1 MVTLAKLLGLA
12 SGFALM
18 RSSAPPATL
27 IATSLA
33 IDLALAPLTAAI
45 ASRRGRNVTLWTVAG
60 FAFGMW
66 ALAAVLLMKAG
77 GTRTSARPEPPRYPP
92 TSDAA

>member
-1 MVTLAKLLGLA
+1 MVTLAKVLGIA

-18 RSSAPPATL
+18 RSGAPPATL

-33 IDLALAPLTAAI
+33 IDLALAPLTAVI
-45 ASRRGRNVTLWTVAG
+45 ASRRGRSVTLWTVAG
-60 FAFGMW
+60 LAFGMW
-66 ALAAVLLMKAG
+66 ALAAVLVMKAG
-77 GTRTSARPEPPRYPP
+77 PARPEPPRYPP

>member
-1 MVTLAKLLGLA
+1 MVTIAKLLGVT

-18 RSSAPPATL
+18 GSGAPPATL
-27 IATSLA
+27 LATSLA
-33 IDLALAPLTAAI
+33 IDLALAPLTAVI

-60 FAFGMW
+60 LAFGMW
-66 ALAAVLLMKAG
+66 ALAAVLVMRAAPS
-77 GTRTSARPEPPRYPP
+77 RTSGRPEPPRYPP